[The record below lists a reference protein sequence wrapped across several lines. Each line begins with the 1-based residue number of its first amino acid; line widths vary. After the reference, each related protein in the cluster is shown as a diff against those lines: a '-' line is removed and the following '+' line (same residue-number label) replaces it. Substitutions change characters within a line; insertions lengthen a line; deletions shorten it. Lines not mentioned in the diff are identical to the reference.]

1 MEWNKITDT
10 LYLYKV
16 TKGGKDYVFKL
27 AIQDIGVYGVGKS
40 MVLWGNIFSD
50 KAESIAS
57 LWIKDDGYKGYREKS
72 HGSKLWSMEDAKAE
86 ISLMVKKIIIN
97 IY

>member
-1 MEWNKITDT
+1 MEWNKITNE

-16 TKGGKDYVFKL
+16 TKGRKDYVFKL
-27 AIQDIGVYGVGKS
+27 ALQDIGVYSMGKS

-50 KAESIAS
+50 KAEVIAS
-57 LWIKDDGYKGYREKS
+57 LWIKDDGYKKYLEKS
-72 HGSKLWSMEDAKAE
+72 HKNKLWSIEDAKAE
-86 ISLMVKKIIIN
+86 TLLIVKNIIIN